1 MNCCLINKKI
11 IIIINFKNFYYMK
24 KVILTVVLFLSAFAT
39 NSVFAN
45 SENTNDMKKT
55 RNETFVHES
64 KMEWET
70 IGDGVK
76 RQILGYDGQLMMVK
90 IKAEKPG
97 PVGVEHAHYHSQ
109 VTFVSSGKFEFTIGG
124 EKKIVT
130 AGDGMYMEPDVR
142 HSCICIEPGIIVDC
156 FSPTREDFLKK

>member
-1 MNCCLINKKI
+1 
-11 IIIINFKNFYYMK
+11 MK

-45 SENTNDMKKT
+45 PENTNDMKKT
-55 RNETFVHES
+55 RSETFVHES

>member
-1 MNCCLINKKI
+1 
-11 IIIINFKNFYYMK
+11 MK
-24 KVILTVVLFLSAFAT
+24 KMILTAVLFMATIVT
-39 NSVFAN
+39 NSVYAN
-45 SENTNDMKKT
+45 SENGNEMKKT
-55 RNETFVHES
+55 RSETFIQED
-64 KMEWET
+64 KIEWET

-90 IKAEKPG
+90 IKAEKKG

-124 EKKIVT
+124 KKKIVT
-130 AGDGMYMEPDVR
+130 AGDGMYMEPDVL
-142 HSCICIEPGIIVDC
+142 HSCICLEPGVIVDC

>member
-1 MNCCLINKKI
+1 
-11 IIIINFKNFYYMK
+11 MK
-24 KVILTVVLFLSAFAT
+24 KMILTAVLFMATIVT
-39 NSVFAN
+39 NSVYAN
-45 SENTNDMKKT
+45 SENGNEMKKT
-55 RNETFVHES
+55 RSETFIHED
-64 KMEWET
+64 KIEWET

-90 IKAEKPG
+90 IKAEKKG

-124 EKKIVT
+124 KKKIVT
-130 AGDGMYMEPDVR
+130 AGDGMYMEPDVL
-142 HSCICIEPGIIVDC
+142 HSCICLEPGVIVDC

>member
-1 MNCCLINKKI
+1 
-11 IIIINFKNFYYMK
+11 MK
-24 KVILTVVLFLSAFAT
+24 KMILTAVLFMATIVT
-39 NSVFAN
+39 NSVYAN
-45 SENTNDMKKT
+45 SENGNEMKKT
-55 RNETFVHES
+55 RSETFIQED
-64 KMEWET
+64 KIEWET

-90 IKAEKPG
+90 IKAEKKG

-124 EKKIVT
+124 KKKIVT
-130 AGDGMYMEPDVR
+130 AGDGMYMEPDVL
-142 HSCICIEPGIIVDC
+142 HGCICLEPGVIVDC